1 MTEDIYG
8 RLREF
13 LDRMPEGFPATDGGV
28 EIRILKKLF
37 SPEDAKITMQLN
49 WDAEELAVLAE
60 RLGMGEAEASEKLEY
75 LAKRGLVFR
84 LREGDKTKY
93 KAYHFIVGIYEFQL
107 NTIDKELSELVE
119 EYIPYLG
126 MSFFTTHKTQQMR
139 VIPVDS
145 AVEALTTV
153 APYNKVRELV
163 KNSNLIS
170 VAPCICRKEQGL
182 MGHDCDRPH
191 EICLQYGDF
200 AQYYIDNGM
209 GREISSEEALKLL
222 DLAEESSLVLCP
234 TNAQELAWTCC
245 CCKCC
250 CGILRGLSLFENP
263 ADYVN
268 SSYQARI
275 DPELC
280 SMCGTCGEKCQI
292 EAINEGADAMEVDH
306 ARCIGCGLCVSAC
319 PEEAIAFV
327 DRPDSDVPPRDYDET
342 MAMIAKERGLG

>member
-1 MTEDIYG
+1 
-8 RLREF
+8 
-13 LDRMPEGFPATDGGV
+13 
-28 EIRILKKLF
+28 
-37 SPEDAKITMQLN
+37 
-49 WDAEELAVLAE
+49 
-60 RLGMGEAEASEKLEY
+60 
-75 LAKRGLVFR
+75 
-84 LREGDKTKY
+84 
-93 KAYHFIVGIYEFQL
+93 L

-245 CCKCC
+245 CCTCC

-275 DPELC
+275 DGEVC
-280 SMCGTCGEKCQI
+280 STCGACVEKCQI
-292 EAINEGADAMEVDH
+292 EAIKENEDVMEVDP
-306 ARCIGCGLCVSAC
+306 ARCIGCGLCVSTC

-327 DRPDSDVPPRDYDET
+327 ERPDSDVPPRDYDET
-342 MAMIAKERGLG
+342 MAKIAKERGLG

>member
-1 MTEDIYG
+1 
-8 RLREF
+8 
-13 LDRMPEGFPATDGGV
+13 
-28 EIRILKKLF
+28 
-37 SPEDAKITMQLN
+37 
-49 WDAEELAVLAE
+49 
-60 RLGMGEAEASEKLEY
+60 
-75 LAKRGLVFR
+75 
-84 LREGDKTKY
+84 
-93 KAYHFIVGIYEFQL
+93 L

-126 MSFFTTHKTQQMR
+126 MSFFTSHKTQQMR

-153 APYNKVRELV
+153 APYNKIRELV

-209 GREISSEEALKLL
+209 GRKIRSEEALKLL
-222 DLAEESSLVLCP
+222 DLAEKSSLVLCP

-245 CCKCC
+245 CCTCC
-250 CGILRGLSLFENP
+250 CGVLRGLRLFENP
-263 ADYVN
+263 ADYVS

-292 EAINEGADAMEVDH
+292 EAINEGADEMEVDP
-306 ARCIGCGLCVSAC
+306 ARCIGCGLCVPSC
-319 PEEAIAFV
+319 PEEAITLLEKPGV
-327 DRPDSDVPPRDYDET
+327 DAPPTDFEDMMSKISE
-342 MAMIAKERGLG
+342 ERGLE